1 MTPEEMGLVF
11 NQLVARRTIYSF
23 AASGR
28 RRSQEEKDAVEI
40 LERQYGRSGDLE
52 EFLRTQGLRLQTID
66 AFALGLA
73 NTGRIY
79 VAVRDPIERAPE
91 HLATSALLQELID
104 ERRSET
110 AESSAIW
117 ATFFLLVLLYFLY
130 TTEDRPIEAISA
142 FKDSSVDL
150 EQFLEE
156 VRHRIEQLRVQ
167 SPPAADS
174 PQRRIHDA
182 LTNVSDAAIESRVK
196 AFFSSMLGLGVLE
209 PIPGIEGYRQTLW
222 SAVDIATNFQRHA
235 GSLAMAGLDGITTV
249 AVPEAEATPDQAEG

>member
-11 NQLVARRTIYSF
+11 NQLVSRRAIYSF
-23 AASGR
+23 ATSGR
-28 RRSQEEKDAVEI
+28 RRSQEEKEAVEI
-40 LERQYGRSGDLE
+40 LERQYGRSNYLE

-91 HLATSALLQELID
+91 HLATKTLLQELID

-110 AESSAIW
+110 TEVSAIW
-117 ATFFLLVLLYFLY
+117 ATFFLLILLYFLY

-156 VRHRIEQLRVQ
+156 VSHRIEQLRVQ
-167 SPPAADS
+167 SPPALDS

-182 LTNVSDAAIESRVK
+182 LTNLSDAAIESRVK
-196 AFFSSMLGLGVLE
+196 TFFNSMLALGVLE
-209 PIPGIEGYRQTLW
+209 PIPSIDGYRQTLW

-235 GSLAMAGLDGITTV
+235 GSLAMAGLDGIITV
-249 AVPEAEATPDQAEG
+249 AVPEVETAPDQVED